1 MISDDPT
8 SSPVSASTFRY
19 LIRPVFLLIW
29 LKLIFL
35 SRCWRETEQQ
45 DTIPARVLGSLSNT
59 HAGPR
64 HTPYKRAT
72 PHRWSLPFPMHR
84 GCSRILFNCVAN
96 LFGSRVV
103 QSAPVKQLP
112 READHAR
119 RILCK

>member
-1 MISDDPT
+1 MISDGPT

-19 LIRPVFLLIW
+19 LIRLPVFLLIW
-29 LKLIFL
+29 LKPISSL
-35 SRCWRETEQQ
+35 SLLAGNSATGH
-45 DTIPARVLGSLSNT
+45 DTARVLGSLSNT

-72 PHRWSLPFPMHR
+72 PHMWSLPFPMHR

-103 QSAPVKQLP
+103 QSVLVK
-112 READHAR
+112 
-119 RILCK
+119 